1 MLSQTFFLWD
11 SKSNFATTFLLFLL
25 EFLSFSNQ
33 IGRKSEC
40 GPSCIILLLIS
51 FNFMHIHIYILKKIY
66 IYIKTHSLY
75 NSYLYNLNTID
86 I

>member
-51 FNFMHIHIYILKKIY
+51 LYFMHIHRYLKKYKYTLRRIVY
-66 IYIKTHSLY
+66 IIPTYI
-75 NSYLYNLNTID
+75 I
-86 I
+86 